1 LENLSSEVSMKRYL
15 LPVVGVALL
24 GLAGCFPTGGGLRA
38 VIRTDPSPPRGPW
51 PLTVEFNGTRSTGEI
66 EQYLWTFEDPEGEVI
81 HTAQGISVEYTFD
94 SPGEYTVYLTV
105 VSPGG
110 STHQSSIKVE
120 VRSKYPIAQF
130 EVVRT
135 GHGATVILDASDS
148 YDPDGE
154 ILWYRWSFGDG
165 MIEVTQ
171 EPTVEHSYPG
181 DGTYTVTLVVED
193 DYGDVSAPASR
204 EVVVSGSCSGCG

>member
-1 LENLSSEVSMKRYL
+1 MRRYL
-15 LPVVGVALL
+15 LPLVAVLLL

-38 VIRTDPSPPRGPW
+38 VIRTAPSPPRGPW
-51 PLTVEFNGTRSTGEI
+51 PFTVEFDGSRSAGEI
-66 EQYLWTFEDPEGEVI
+66 AHYLWAFKDPEGKEI
-81 HTAQGISVEYTFD
+81 HTAQGEIVEYTFD
-94 SPGEYTVYLTV
+94 SPGEYRVYLTV

-110 STHQSSIKVE
+110 ATHQSSIKVD
-120 VRSKYPIAQF
+120 VRSKYPIAEF

-135 GHGATVILDASDS
+135 GHGATVILDASAS

-165 MIEVTQ
+165 MIEVTD
-171 EPTVEHSYPG
+171 EPEVEHTYPG

-193 DYGDVSAPASR
+193 DYGDVSAPASQ
-204 EVVVSGSCSGCG
+204 EVVVSGSCSSCG

>member
-1 LENLSSEVSMKRYL
+1 MRRYL
-15 LPVVGVALL
+15 LPLVAVLLL

-38 VIRTDPSPPRGPW
+38 VIRTAPSPPRGPW
-51 PLTVEFNGTRSTGEI
+51 PFTVEFDGSRSAGEI
-66 EQYLWTFEDPEGEVI
+66 AHYLWAFKDPEGEEI
-81 HTAQGISVEYTFD
+81 HTAQGETVEYTFD
-94 SPGEYTVYLTV
+94 SPGEYRVYLTV

-110 STHQSSIKVE
+110 ATHQSSIKVD
-120 VRSKYPIAQF
+120 VRSKYPIAEF
-130 EVVRT
+130 EVMRT
-135 GHGATVILDASDS
+135 GHGATVILDASAS

-171 EPTVEHSYPG
+171 EPEVEHTYPG

-193 DYGDVSAPASR
+193 DYGDVSAPASQ
-204 EVVVSGSCSGCG
+204 EVVVSGSCSSCG

>member
-1 LENLSSEVSMKRYL
+1 MKRYL
-15 LPVVGVALL
+15 LPLMGVVLL
-24 GLAGCFPTGGGLRA
+24 GLAGCFFTGGGLRA

-51 PLTVEFNGTRSTGEI
+51 PFTVEFDGARSIGEI
-66 EQYLWTFEDPEGEVI
+66 ERYLWTFEEPEGEVI
-81 HTAQGISVEYTFD
+81 HAAQGVTVEYTFD

-110 STHQSSIKVE
+110 GTHQSSIAVD
-120 VRSKYPIAQF
+120 VRSKYPIAEF
-130 EVVRT
+130 EVWRT
-135 GHGATVILDASDS
+135 GHGATVRFDASHS

-154 ILWYRWSFGDG
+154 IRWYRWDFGDG
-165 MIEVTQ
+165 MIERID
-171 EPTVEHSYPG
+171 EPVVEHSYPG

-193 DYGDVSAPASR
+193 DYGDVSAPASQ

>member
-1 LENLSSEVSMKRYL
+1 MAVL
-15 LPVVGVALL
+15 LL

-38 VIRTDPSPPRGPW
+38 VIRTAPSPPRGPW
-51 PLTVEFNGTRSTGEI
+51 PFTVEFDGSRSAGEI
-66 EQYLWTFEDPEGEVI
+66 AHYLWAFKDPEGEEI
-81 HTAQGISVEYTFD
+81 HTAQGEIVEYTFD
-94 SPGEYTVYLTV
+94 SPGEYRVYLTV

-110 STHQSSIKVE
+110 ATHQSSVKVD
-120 VRSKYPIAQF
+120 VRSKLRVAEF

-135 GHGATVILDASDS
+135 GHGATVILDASAS

-171 EPTVEHSYPG
+171 EPEVEHTYPG

-193 DYGDVSAPASR
+193 DYGDVSAPASQ
-204 EVVVSGSCSGCG
+204 EVVVSGSCSSCG

>member
-1 LENLSSEVSMKRYL
+1 MRRYL
-15 LPVVGVALL
+15 LPLVAVLLL

-38 VIRTDPSPPRGPW
+38 VIRTAPSPPRGPW
-51 PLTVEFNGTRSTGEI
+51 PFTVEFDGSRSAGEI
-66 EQYLWTFEDPEGEVI
+66 ERYLWTFEDPEGEVI
-81 HTAQGISVEYTFD
+81 HTAQGVTVEYTFD
-94 SPGEYTVYLTV
+94 SPGEYRVYLTV

-110 STHQSSIKVE
+110 ATHQSSIKVD
-120 VRSKYPIAQF
+120 VRSKLPVAEF

-135 GHGATVILDASDS
+135 GHGATVILDASAS

-165 MIEVTQ
+165 IIEVTD
-171 EPTVEHSYPG
+171 EPKVEHTYPG

-193 DYGDVSAPASR
+193 DYGDVSAPASQK
-204 EVVVSGSCSGCG
+204 VVVRGSCSSCG